1 MGGNMFCSFIFPSN
15 SRELVSVWSSH
26 TCLYMSKL
34 HSHERNVT
42 TEKTSRNYHLM
53 KVSIFWKRRM
63 YNLNIETFQPR
74 STTQYYFLSKFLFL
88 TCKPPSCKSLWEY
101 RIQYNVILLLS
112 VKGSVSNQECSQ
124 SPFLYTSHQSGYH
137 LGASLPHIFFRTNHL
152 FLTVLL
158 SHWYISNLSN
168 TLIWSESL
176 I

>member
-1 MGGNMFCSFIFPSN
+1 MKLTHLPVHVKTPLTWEKC
-15 SRELVSVWSSH
+15 
-26 TCLYMSKL
+26 YDSKRTF
-34 HSHERNVT
+34 H
-42 TEKTSRNYHLM
+42 NYHLM
-53 KVSIFWKRRM
+53 NVSNFWKIRM
-63 YNLNIETFQPR
+63 YNLNIETFQPK
-74 STTQYYFLSKFLFL
+74 STTQYYFLSKFLL
-88 TCKPPSCKSLWEY
+88 LICKPPSCKSLWEC

-112 VKGSVSNQECSQ
+112 VKGCVSIQECSQ
-124 SPFLYTSHQSGYH
+124 SPFLYTSHQYGYH